1 MDHYEPVV
9 HIPDCEEGQL
19 RSSHDCD
26 IRNFHKKK
34 KMWKIKEKETK
45 RSNGRRVKQQLKWK
59 KSWWPVEKKKCGRW
73 KSEVQTTHAKFGW
86 WIHKKKKMWKIKE
99 KETKRS
105 NGRRVQQQL
114 KWKKSWW
121 TVEKKKCGRWKSEV
135 QTTHA
140 KFGWWIHCPPNTR
153 SEGILSKYSQSSL
166 ASINP
171 MCLSIKCRYPHS
183 LPLEIVAYTYK
194 YGMRHHGSS

>member
-86 WIHKKKKMWKIKE
+86 WIH
-99 KETKRS
+99 
-105 NGRRVQQQL
+105 
-114 KWKKSWW
+114 
-121 TVEKKKCGRWKSEV
+121 
-135 QTTHA
+135 
-140 KFGWWIHCPPNTR
+140 CPPNTR